1 MQIKYLFLFLIGF
14 ITLSSCTSSK
24 KLKESEA
31 KYKKLSDQY
40 VLLEAS
46 KKDCTTAKD
55 ELERQ
60 KMSLEKD
67 NDFLKKQIEF
77 LKTNNES
84 ALSQLRDLSVISA
97 SQAESI
103 NKSLENIGAK
113 DNYIRTIQQAA
124 ARKDSLNM
132 RLVMNLKG
140 AIGNMSDEDVHIQV
154 DKSAVMITLS
164 DKMLFKSGS
173 YVISDRAAEVLGKV
187 SQILNSQPD
196 LDILIEGHTDNVPIK
211 SKCLQDNWDLSVM
224 RATAIARV
232 LQTKYNI
239 DPKRIT
245 AGGRGQY
252 VPIASNDTDEGRST
266 NRRTRIIVMPQL
278 DQFFKLLEPK

>member
-1 MQIKYLFLFLIGF
+1 MQFKYFFFLLIGALV
-14 ITLSSCTSSK
+14 LSSCTSSK

-31 KYKKLSDQY
+31 RYKKLSDQY

-60 KMSLEKD
+60 KQSLEKD

-77 LKTNNES
+77 LKSNNES
-84 ALSQLRDLSVISA
+84 ALSQLKDLSVISA

-140 AIGNMSDEDVHIQV
+140 AIGNMSDEDVQIKV

-173 YVISDRAAEVLGKV
+173 YKISDKASEVLGKV
-187 SQILNSQPD
+187 AQILNAHND
-196 LDILIEGHTDNVPIK
+196 LDILIEGNTDNVPIK
-211 SKCLQDNWDLSVM
+211 NSCIADNWDLSVL
-224 RATAIARV
+224 RATAITRV

-252 VPIASNDTDEGRST
+252 MPLTTNDTEEGKSI